1 MSEHITHVAVFE
13 DCMRLALRSN
23 EIAEPLKISL
33 RNYPGLARFTSIA
46 RGGDGLAIE
55 LIRNCR
61 ERWET
66 RRPGDFVEETLS
78 YVIGWRCHNAADRHF
93 KPIYRVVEA
102 ERYEGERGGDIDM
115 AGPGESRIYHDIV
128 VFREVYQCGA
138 EPGWPAALLDYRMES
153 HPASDA
159 VSPLVLEDLLGGLLQ
174 STLLETQSFLG
185 KTGDVDAW
193 FDELLDS
200 YQPFTVDLKRYA
212 EAYYSPE
219 LEEMRRFIIENNFY
233 DRSDPLI
240 QLARS
245 IQLGSPDTSIDLG
258 RAVEAAANQSQYAQA
273 VRKAY
278 NHLVASSEYFLHRI
292 DEKQLRLRLDLDKPH
307 VPRG

>member
-46 RGGDGLAIE
+46 RGGDGLTID
-55 LIRNCR
+55 LIRDCR

-66 RRPGDFVEETLS
+66 RKPGDFVEETLS

-102 ERYEGERGGDIDM
+102 ERYEGERGGDIDT

-233 DRSDPLI
+233 DHSDPLI

-292 DEKQLRLRLDLDKPH
+292 DEKHLRLRLDLDKPH